1 MKTYKHNRLRGFV
14 AGGMVAG
21 GLLCAAH
28 TFAAATVN
36 KSADGS
42 SAVITIPV
50 KIINPRPT
58 CDISVRQYYP
68 LTSLSEGRKNH
79 RPFPV
84 GISCSG
90 KVKSAL
96 KAKLAGGNFELLRDN
111 YRVAVSIGEQSPS
124 VLSGPFFWLQDN
136 SNRNNPI
143 KLTDSDADAFCVAT
157 EQSRSCS
164 ITPVTEMHADSQRG
178 GVGIVSVIFNVIY
191 PA

>member
-58 CDISVRQYYP
+58 CDISVRSHYP
-68 LTSLSEGRKNH
+68 LTSLGEGRKNH
-79 RPFPV
+79 RPFSV
-84 GISCSG
+84 RISCSG
-90 KVKSAL
+90 NVKSAL
-96 KAKLAGGNFELLRDN
+96 KARLSDWSSGLLGDG
-111 YRVAVSIGEQSPS
+111 YRVAVSIDEQPS
-124 VLSGPFFWLQDN
+124 SFASGPFFWLRDN
-136 SNRNNPI
+136 SNNPI
-143 KLTDSDADAFCVAT
+143 NLSDGNAGTFCMAT
-157 EQSRSCS
+157 EQDRTCD
-164 ITPVTEMHADSQRG
+164 ITPVTEVHAGSLRG
-178 GVGIVSVIFNVIY
+178 ELGMVGVVFNVIY

>member
-58 CDISVRQYYP
+58 CDISVKQIYQLR
-68 LTSLSEGRKNH
+68 TLSEGRKNH
-79 RPFPV
+79 RTFPV
-84 GISCSG
+84 SISCSG

-96 KAKLAGGNFELLRDN
+96 KAKLAGGNSELLRDN
-111 YRVAVSIGEQSPS
+111 YRVAVSIDEQRPS
-124 VLSGPFFWLQDN
+124 VSSGPFFWLKD
-136 SNRNNPI
+136 NRNNPI
-143 KLTDSDADAFCVAT
+143 NLSDGNAGAFCMET
-157 EQSRSCS
+157 EQNRTCN
-164 ITPVTEMHADSQRG
+164 ITPVTEVHTNSLRG